1 MATVGIPPRS
11 VQAWDV
17 PAEEVTRQAACDTAR
32 KAMAVTHSQSD
43 RIAYANDLYLLDH
56 PEACASTEDY
66 PGFADEVARQEA
78 KNRAARRAS

>member
-1 MATVGIPPRS
+1 M
-11 VQAWDV
+11 
-17 PAEEVTRQAACDTAR
+17 
-32 KAMAVTHSQSD
+32 THSQSD
-43 RIAYANDLYLLDH
+43 RIAYANDLCLLDH